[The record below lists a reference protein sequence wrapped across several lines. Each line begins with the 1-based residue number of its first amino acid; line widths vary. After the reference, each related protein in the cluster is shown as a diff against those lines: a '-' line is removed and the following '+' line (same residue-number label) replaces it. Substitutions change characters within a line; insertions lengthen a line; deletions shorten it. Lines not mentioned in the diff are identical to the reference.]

1 MNALTSDFVAIDT
14 NVFAHL
20 TDEDI
25 NADGHI
31 GDLLS
36 ALMADGICLLAD
48 NRGVIGGEYTRH
60 LLTKE
65 FLESH
70 PEFDEVYLLEHWL
83 APDSTH
89 WEIVEVD
96 NPPLLQRIE
105 RTIAGGADEVDRML
119 VYVAFAKSRPLVSND
134 YGHISGKESKK
145 RLRKIPESKN
155 AAILTSKE
163 AAARV

>member
-1 MNALTSDFVAIDT
+1 MNALTSDFVVIDT
-14 NVFAHL
+14 NVFWHL
-20 TDEDI
+20 TDKEKH

-36 ALMADGICLLAD
+36 ALVEDGICLLAD
-48 NRGVIGGEYTRH
+48 DRGVMDREYKWF
-60 LLTKE
+60 LTKKKK
-65 FLESH
+65 LLQQRQML
-70 PEFDEVYLLEHWL
+70 DEAYLLLYWL
-83 APDSTH
+83 SPDNR
-89 WEIVEVD
+89 EVVAVD
-96 NPPLLQRIE
+96 NDDLLRKIE
-105 RTIAGGADEVDRML
+105 RTIADGADEADRML

>member
-1 MNALTSDFVAIDT
+1 MNALTSDAVAIDT
-14 NVFAHL
+14 NVFSHL
-20 TDEDI
+20 TDKKV

-36 ALMADGICLLAD
+36 ALMADNIRLLAD
-48 NRGVIGGEYTRH
+48 DCGVIDGEYPLH
-60 LLTKE
+60 LLTEK
-65 FLESH
+65 FLQSE
-70 PEFDEVYLLEHWL
+70 PGRDEVYLLEYWL
-83 APDSTH
+83 SPDNREVVS
-89 WEIVEVD
+89 VD
-96 NPPLLQRIE
+96 NDDLLRKIE
-105 RTIAGGADEVDRML
+105 RTIADGADEVDRMF

-134 YGHISGKESKK
+134 YKHISGKESKK